1 MRIYI
6 IDSIQTRIAA
16 AGRNKKRAQ
25 HLAFTITDFRPSRG
39 RTLSSQ
45 IVAHVRTAL
54 FDGELK
60 PGDFLGSEAELSKQF
75 GVSRMSVRDALRS
88 LEALG
93 IVDIRMGSK
102 GGATVSEGSSDRF
115 ADALAIQLV
124 LIGVTKDDVLQVREA
139 VESMAAGLAASNASS
154 ADIDRMRK
162 LLDEASAKLQDPE
175 ATARLGEAFH
185 MAIAEAS
192 GNNVLVLQLQ
202 AFRDVLW
209 SPGHRPDVALA
220 KRILSVHRAIFEL
233 IEARDASG
241 AAERMAEHVTLI
253 REERKSQATD
263 A

>member
-1 MRIYI
+1 M
-6 IDSIQTRIAA
+6 
-16 AGRNKKRAQ
+16 
-25 HLAFTITDFRPSRG
+25 
-39 RTLSSQ
+39 
-45 IVAHVRTAL
+45 VAHVRTAL

-162 LLDEASAKLQDPE
+162 LLDEA
-175 ATARLGEAFH
+175 
-185 MAIAEAS
+185 
-192 GNNVLVLQLQ
+192 
-202 AFRDVLW
+202 
-209 SPGHRPDVALA
+209 
-220 KRILSVHRAIFEL
+220 
-233 IEARDASG
+233 
-241 AAERMAEHVTLI
+241 
-253 REERKSQATD
+253 
-263 A
+263 